1 MSVHDANYKKIKKEL
16 GVPEDEPIFILR
28 GKDDLAA
35 AIVARYKNMA
45 AQIEDEDKQPSD
57 EWFSQMESVCR
68 DFNDFR
74 NSHPELMKVPD

>member
-45 AQIEDEDKQPSD
+45 AGIEDPAKMPSE
-57 EWFSQMESVCR
+57 EWFMGMESVCR
-68 DFNDFR
+68 EFNNFR
-74 NSHPELMKVPD
+74 NDNPDLVRVPD